1 MAIVNIIYP
10 SNDNTFEYVI
20 DGLKAYVKGFDT
32 ILKMTTVETSKVIE
46 ASDHAFGFDIIIS
59 VCKSDVSSVNYF
71 LRDGSILESE
81 ITEFAPTTV
90 DNPNT
95 LAKFIIKAS
104 DADNATAILEV
115 LKDAIKPILSDP
127 SRNEVFRWI
136 RDDIGSWYALPISQ
150 SVQHTKAVYDRFGF
164 DDEVYLG
171 LASCA
176 YKESKC
182 NVTGKNEVKWYL
194 FNKNG
199 YVYTTVGFKPVLMA
213 NKAMYV
219 QEDLTLAEGWVIIDG
234 KWHLF
239 NNCHFTDKVA
249 IIDGALYDLEDY
261 GKLDED
267 ASLFEIDP
275 NDKFTL
281 HRK

>member
-10 SNDNTFEYVI
+10 SDDNTFESVI
-20 DGLKAYVKGFDT
+20 DDLKTYVKEFDT
-32 ILKMTTVETSKVIE
+32 ILKITTVETSKIVE
-46 ASDHAFGFDIIIS
+46 AANYVFGFDIIIS
-59 VCKSDVSSVNYF
+59 VCKSDTSSVDYF
-71 LRDGSILESE
+71 LRDGSTLQSE
-81 ITEFAPTTV
+81 ITEFTSITV
-90 DNPNT
+90 DNLNT
-95 LAKFIIKAS
+95 LAKFNIKAS
-104 DADNATAILEV
+104 GADNAAAILEI
-115 LKDAIKPILSDP
+115 LKDYIEPILSDP

-150 SVQHTKAVYDRFGF
+150 SVQHIKVVYDRYRF

-176 YKESKC
+176 YARSKC
-182 NVTGKNEVKWYL
+182 NIIGRKETKWYL

-199 YVYTTVGFKPVLMA
+199 YVYSTVGFKPVPMA
-213 NKAMYV
+213 NKAIYV

-234 KWHLF
+234 QWHLF
-239 NNCHFTDKVA
+239 NNCHFTDNVA
-249 IIDGALYDLEDY
+249 IIDGELYDLEQY
-261 GKLDED
+261 GKLNED

-281 HRK
+281 HHK